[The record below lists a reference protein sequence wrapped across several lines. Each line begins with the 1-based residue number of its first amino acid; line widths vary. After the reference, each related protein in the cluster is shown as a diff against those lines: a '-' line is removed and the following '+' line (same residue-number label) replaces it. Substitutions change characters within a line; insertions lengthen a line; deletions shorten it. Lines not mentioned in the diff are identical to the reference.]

1 MSKVYTVAELQR
13 VLDPVFARFG
23 VKRAVLFGSYA
34 KGQAGEGSD
43 VDLLVDSGLRGLA
56 FYGLLDSVVSAL
68 EVPVDL
74 IDASQIDRGSRIEQE
89 IAGSGVQIYGL
100 RNRIVHGYSGVNMQI
115 VWDTVSE
122 DLPALR
128 EEISASLGDTKN

>member
-34 KGQAGEGSD
+34 KGQADEGSD

-56 FYGLLDSVVSAL
+56 FYGLLDSVASAL

-89 IAGSGVQIYGL
+89 IVGSGVQIYG
-100 RNRIVHGYSGVNMQI
+100 
-115 VWDTVSE
+115 
-122 DLPALR
+122 
-128 EEISASLGDTKN
+128 

>member
-56 FYGLLDSVVSAL
+56 FYGLLDSIASAL

-89 IAGSGVQIYGL
+89 IAGSGVQIYG
-100 RNRIVHGYSGVNMQI
+100 
-115 VWDTVSE
+115 
-122 DLPALR
+122 
-128 EEISASLGDTKN
+128 